1 MTSIDFTSQYTG
13 TRKRTFNRL
22 ISTAL
27 SLFEDGKLPSVSE
40 VASYA
45 DVSRATAYR
54 YFPTHSDLVSAIVSE
69 SLGPILTW
77 LPDSQ
82 KTEERIQELLL
93 FAYPRM
99 FQYEGALRA
108 ALQVSLQQWAAA
120 RSSTVKVEKRL
131 VRGHRKD
138 ILAMIVEPMKDDF
151 SPEIIEKVKRSFSLI
166 YGSEVFLV
174 MKDIWNMDNAEV
186 IKINQWIATAIYNQA
201 IKDNEKSQ

>member
-1 MTSIDFTSQYTG
+1 MTSIDFTSKYTG

-40 VASYA
+40 VASHA

-54 YFPTHSDLVSAIVSE
+54 YFPTHSDLVSSIVSE

-93 FAYPRM
+93 FAYLRM

>member
-1 MTSIDFTSQYTG
+1 MTSIDFISQYTG

-40 VASYA
+40 VASHA

-99 FQYEGALRA
+99 FQYEGTLRA
-108 ALQVSLQQWAAA
+108 ALQVSLQQWALA
-120 RSSTVKVEKRL
+120 RSSTAKVEKRL

>member
-1 MTSIDFTSQYTG
+1 M
-13 TRKRTFNRL
+13 
-22 ISTAL
+22 
-27 SLFEDGKLPSVSE
+27 FEDGKLPSVSE
-40 VASYA
+40 VASHA

-93 FAYPRM
+93 FAYLRM

-186 IKINQWIATAIYNQA
+186 IKINQWVATAIYNQA

>member
-40 VASYA
+40 VASHA

-82 KTEERIQELLL
+82 KTEEQIQELLL